1 MTTQK
6 AIERIGACRITASVF
21 GVLAG
26 IGGLTHGVGEV
37 LQGNVAIDGIALD
50 SWTTGPIARYMG
62 GEPGITLMPTALA
75 AGVVTLVL
83 SIAVAAW
90 AILGVRASRFG
101 LVLAVLSA
109 GMLLAGGGVGPPVIG
124 MLAGAVGRWGP
135 DRQPPRVER
144 LSDRTRRLLASAWK
158 PLFAI
163 AAANGVFLV
172 LGSLI
177 LVYTI
182 NLNAPAMFEY
192 SFYLSVLMLLALLLT
207 APIYDAQARH
217 PAQLTG
223 SDPLRPSK
231 RADHVRI

>member
-1 MTTQK
+1 MATQK

-37 LQGNVAIDGIALD
+37 LQGDVAVHGIALD

-75 AGVVTLVL
+75 AGVVTLIL
-83 SIAVAAW
+83 SIAVVAW
-90 AILGVRASRFG
+90 AIFGLRSSRFG
-101 LVLAVLSA
+101 VVLFLLSA
-109 GMLLAGGGVGPPVIG
+109 GMLLAGGGIGPPVIG

-144 LSDRTRRLLASAWK
+144 LSEGARRLLGGAWR

-163 AAANGVFLV
+163 AVANGLFLV

-182 NLNAPAMFEY
+182 NLNAPTLFES
-192 SFYLSVLMLLALLLT
+192 SFYLSVLMLLAMLLT
-207 APIYDAQARH
+207 APVYDAQAKDTSQPTVPEPVGQSSRDH
-217 PAQLTG
+217 P
-223 SDPLRPSK
+223 
-231 RADHVRI
+231 VRF